1 MKLRAGK
8 FYVECDVRKQDND
21 LYFFFPYNLPLLN
34 EIRNLEKRKWHPD
47 RTCWSAPITA
57 RNIWTLNYLA
67 KDYPNPYEPFNKEL
81 ELIDFGIEG
90 LWDQQVLMASS
101 LVQTHRA
108 LWAADP
114 RTGKTWAAVV
124 ALEHMNIDYV
134 WWVATRSA
142 IAGVTKE
149 FRLRKPKFKCDLIT
163 YPELVK
169 RVNNWSGDAPPAV
182 VFDECHAL
190 KTQDTQRTSAATYL
204 ARGMIEDHHDPVIL
218 SMSGTPNPKSPSDW
232 WSQCEVVCPGFIQE
246 GHPVAFQRRL
256 SLVQKRIGREG
267 VEYPHR
273 VTYWD
278 NVNKCGICGELK
290 QCNFDDFEEHI
301 KIKSVNEV
309 AKLYVR
315 LKGLVT
321 RVNKKDCMDLPP
333 IETIFYSG
341 TGLEP
346 EPKLNI
352 TKDNQIVDPRL
363 IPNEALLR
371 AVSTI
376 KKVAPS
382 AAVAYTLLRELSDG
396 FQYKEVEDG
405 KKKCTECKGTGKAWT
420 HIKNERSFTTCF
432 KCQGTLQVIKYKRI
446 QNRVYCPKDDIL
458 KEVLDE
464 HSEQGRLVVYAAF
477 TASVDRVVDICLEND
492 WNIIRVD
499 GRGWHYF
506 GKYTFSNDADALD
519 AFDNFDFEKLCFVAQ
534 AESGSEGISL
544 SASPTIFNYS
554 NVFKWDK
561 KYQSSERINDSN
573 QKAPCG
579 RIIELM
585 YLDTDLAVYRN
596 LMMKKELE
604 EMTLGDLEHGQ

>member
-34 EIRNLEKRKWHPD
+34 EIRNLEGRKWHPD
-47 RTCWSAPITA
+47 RICWSAPITA
-57 RNIWTLNYLA
+57 RNVWSLNYLA

-90 LWDQQVLMASS
+90 FWDQQILMASA
-101 LVQTHRA
+101 LIQTRRA

-114 RTGKTWAAVV
+114 RTGKTWAAIA
-124 ALEHMNIDYV
+124 ALEYMNINNV

-149 FRLRKPKFKCDLIT
+149 FRLRKPKFECDLIT

-169 RVNNWSGDAPPAV
+169 RVNSWNGDAPLAV

-190 KTQDTQRTSAATYL
+190 KNQGTQRTSAATYL
-204 ARGMIEDHHDPVIL
+204 VKGMIEDHLDPVIL
-218 SMSGTPNPKSPSDW
+218 SMSGTPNPKSPVDW
-232 WSQCEVVCPGFIQE
+232 WSQCEVVCPGYIQE
-246 GHPVAFQRRL
+246 GHHIAFQRRL
-256 SLVQKRIGREG
+256 SLIQKRIGKEG
-267 VEYPHR
+267 AEYPHMI
-273 VTYWD
+273 TYW
-278 NVNKCGICGELK
+278 NNENKCGICGELEH
-290 QCNFDDFEEHI
+290 CNFDDFESHK
-301 KIKSVNEV
+301 KIKSINEV

-341 TGLEP
+341 TGLEL
-346 EPKLNI
+346 ELNI

-405 KKKCTECKGTGKAWT
+405 KKKCPECKGTGKAWT
-420 HIKNERSFTTCF
+420 HIDNKKVFDVCF
-432 KCQGTLQVIKYKRI
+432 ICHGELQVIKYKRI
-446 QNRVYCPKDDIL
+446 QDRVPCPKDDIL
-458 KEVLDE
+458 KEFLDE
-464 HSEQGRLVVYAAF
+464 HVEIGRLVVYAGF
-477 TASVDRVVDICLEND
+477 TASVDRVVDICLEHD
-492 WNIIRVD
+492 WNVIRVD

-519 AFDNFDFEKLCFVAQ
+519 AFDNLDFEKLCFVAQ

-554 NVFKWDK
+554 NTFKWDK
-561 KYQSSERINDSN
+561 KFQSSERINDSN
-573 QKAPCG
+573 QKAACG
-579 RIIELM
+579 RIIEIMHLE
-585 YLDTDLAVYRN
+585 TDIAVYRN
-596 LMMKKELE
+596 LMMKKDLE
-604 EMTLGDLEHGQ
+604 AMTLGE